1 MNLSD
6 GEVTTQLMG
15 LFCGV
20 RKKATK
26 IYKSSF
32 FSLEQLFLLD
42 LKKEFRLLL
51 KS

>member
-1 MNLSD
+1 
-6 GEVTTQLMG
+6 MG

-26 IYKSSF
+26 IYKNSF

-42 LKKEFRLLL
+42 LKKGI
-51 KS
+51 